1 MSLARDI
8 DSESFGE
15 PREFSSYLEKKEL
28 FLLRRTALIIWRSQY
43 LLMW

>member
-15 PREFSSYLEKKEL
+15 PREFSSYPEKKRIIFAKNSL
-28 FLLRRTALIIWRSQY
+28 DLLA
-43 LLMW
+43 